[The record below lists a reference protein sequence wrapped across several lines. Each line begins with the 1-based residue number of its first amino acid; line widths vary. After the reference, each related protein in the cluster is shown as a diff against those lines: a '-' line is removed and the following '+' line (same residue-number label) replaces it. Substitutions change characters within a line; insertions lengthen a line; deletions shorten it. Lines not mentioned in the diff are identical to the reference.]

1 MSEYTNTQTSIL
13 VDWIDFTGFITW
25 TPDIKGYMMPP
36 DNGSLSWDP
45 TSSGALEIVAQ
56 TVRVASFWE
65 KLGLL
70 YSQESSRGNS
80 SIEVRVDNVDFVKTL
95 FKVSYVFVI

>member
-1 MSEYTNTQTSIL
+1 M

-25 TPDIKGYMMPP
+25 TPEVKGYIMPP
-36 DNGSLSWDP
+36 DNGTLIWDP
-45 TSSGALEIVAQ
+45 TSSNALEIIAQ
-56 TVRVASFWE
+56 TVQAATFWE

-80 SIEVRVDNVDFVKTL
+80 SIEVRVDNVDFVKSL
-95 FKVSYVFVI
+95 FKVSALLAICFFIF